1 MYIIHAL
8 TKFHKTK
15 SIKILKVFYIKKMTL
30 TESLLSKNHLRL
42 LSQTL
47 KKIVLLIKVNKKL
60 WEQLELKGNSFKDEN
75 LTDFVHLKNDY
86 NGRPKANRPLS
97 KEDNIQI
104 KSPAQLKPPNDLN
117 KLKIQGK
124 GEISSKLILSQE
136 NTLIET
142 YSNNEET
149 IIPNKTKSFN

>member
-1 MYIIHAL
+1 
-8 TKFHKTK
+8 
-15 SIKILKVFYIKKMTL
+15 MTL